1 MSSQLV
7 EENEQ
12 LRRQLDSELENSKT
26 LRAYEENSKILAK
39 KNSDLDQKLTFEI
52 EAKEL
57 AEKDVITLQAKYGVL
72 QASLSSIQVRTEFD

>member
-26 LRAYEENSKILAK
+26 LRAYEENSKILAR

-52 EAKEL
+52 DAKEL

-72 QASLSSIQVRTEFD
+72 QASLSSIQVLTGFD

>member
-26 LRAYEENSKILAK
+26 LQAYEENSKILAK

>member
-52 EAKEL
+52 EAKES
-57 AEKDVITLQAKYGVL
+57 AEKDSITLQAKYEVL
-72 QASLSSIQVRTEFD
+72 QASLSSIQVHTEFD

>member
-26 LRAYEENSKILAK
+26 LRAYEENSKILAT

-57 AEKDVITLQAKYGVL
+57 AEKDVLTLQAKYGVL
-72 QASLSSIQVRTEFD
+72 QASLSSIQVLTEFD

>member
-57 AEKDVITLQAKYGVL
+57 AEKDSITLQAKYEVL
-72 QASLSSIQVRTEFD
+72 QASLGSIQVHTEFD